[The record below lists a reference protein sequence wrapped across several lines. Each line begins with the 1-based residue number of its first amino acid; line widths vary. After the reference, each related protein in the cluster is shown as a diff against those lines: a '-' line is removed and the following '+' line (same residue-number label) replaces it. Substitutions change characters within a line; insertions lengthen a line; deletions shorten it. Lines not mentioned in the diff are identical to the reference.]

1 MDLVTCQ
8 KAIDDKRYED
18 DHHIPTWFRKVFV
31 DKDSFEKAID
41 KTMEL
46 NEEDRIIIN
55 NVAKLANHCYAKELA
70 HRPEMSPVKSKRTK
84 IGSQQHYCGVM
95 QMLSSFVYL
104 TLY

>member
-8 KAIDDKRYED
+8 KAIDDKLYKD

-70 HRPEMSPVKSKRTK
+70 QRPEMS
-84 IGSQQHYCGVM
+84 
-95 QMLSSFVYL
+95 YL
-104 TLY
+104 VFTLTSLTRQWKPSEIEED